1 MVNYLHKSVCS
12 DIRDRVYAVL
22 ALIPGGEE
30 FPVDYTIPI
39 EELFTTVILSSY
51 VRTPCNGTAYSS
63 SRTNAH
69 RFTHIITLDPR
80 ESTLGVIGRVARAFD
95 ISNSALHTHL
105 TKHAGPASR
114 TIFKIPATLHHFPKP
129 GESVTEHA
137 YDVEDEYDWYER
149 IEFTFHV
156 TQGKHSNAQR
166 TTDCAISVFWGPYH
180 LGSTAGPRQYHKTLH
195 LEDPCFFDATSFSV
209 AFADFVAIASVVQE
223 AAHRADNPFESFTVE

>member
-12 DIRDRVYAVL
+12 DVRDRVYAVL

-30 FPVDYTIPI
+30 FPVDYTILI

-51 VRTPCNGTAYSS
+51 VRTPCNGTVYSS

-80 ESTLGVIGRVARAFD
+80 ESTLGIIGRVASAFD
-95 ISNSALHTHL
+95 ISNSALSTHF

-114 TIFKIPATLHHFPKP
+114 AIFKVPAALRHFPQP
-129 GESVTEHA
+129 GEFVNEHA

-149 IEFTFHV
+149 IEFTFRV
-156 TQGKHSNAQR
+156 RQGKHYSAQR
-166 TTDCAISVFWGPYH
+166 TTDCEISVFWGPYH
-180 LGSTAGPRQYHKTLH
+180 LGFMAGPRQFHKTLH
-195 LEDPCFFDATSFSV
+195 LSDPCFFDATSFSV

-223 AAHRADNPFESFTVE
+223 AARLAENPFKSFTVV